1 MRLPRRITADA
12 AAGLMLVGAAAI
24 LLATPYDGG
33 SCRNVLAAY
42 ALPATSLSDEN
53 APARP
58 AALANAQRAVTA
70 ANAEVTDLQ
79 SEQANVDQAQAEA
92 QKAREAATEAE
103 SDVWDSSYLS
113 DYSSS
118 TYSAQLDVDLAESK
132 VESAE
137 DWLDYVQDSAADT
150 SGWAIYDQADVDDAQ
165 ADVDDARANL
175 AEAKAALAD
184 AQSEDTARESQA
196 ANAESTAEQL
206 DAVADAAE
214 QAAADAAADLSDRE
228 SRAQDRLYAARSRVD
243 DLEAGHAIAV
253 ADWSHERR
261 VAADEVTALNN
272 VRASC
277 RENGGWRAG
286 VALLDVVLVGA
297 LVLRSWA
304 PRVLQFRIRLPWRSG

>member
-1 MRLPRRITADA
+1 MRLPHRITADA
-12 AAGLMLVGAAAI
+12 AAGLALVGAVAI

-42 ALPATSLSDEN
+42 ALPATSLPEEH
-53 APARP
+53 APATP
-58 AALANAQRAVTA
+58 AALADAQRAVTA
-70 ANAEVTDLQ
+70 ADAELSELQ
-79 SEQANVDQAQAEA
+79 GERANVDHAQAEA

-103 SDVWDSSYLS
+103 SDVWDSAYSS

-132 VESAE
+132 LESAE
-137 DWLDYVQDSAADT
+137 DWLKYVQDSAADT
-150 SGWAIYDQADVDDAQ
+150 SGWAFYDQADVDNSQ
-165 ADVDDARANL
+165 AEVDDARAELAKAKRAL
-175 AEAKAALAD
+175 AE

-214 QAAADAAADLSDRE
+214 KAAADAAADLSDRE
-228 SRAQDRLYAARSRVD
+228 SRAEDRLYAARSRVG

-286 VALLDVVLVGA
+286 VALLDLLLVGA

-304 PRVLQFRIRLPWRSG
+304 PRLPQLRIRLPWPRQ